1 MTLCALELFFVLKL
15 KSIIPFKSF
24 YVDVDGF
31 FYFNVVLIIL
41 TFFFFFTPSYIYSS
55 NSVNDLLLFW
65 LSIHSYSDLV
75 LEGKVYRTFLGCIGI
90 YPRSIVKR
98 SWSEKVSVS
107 YYNLMRFMLEK
118 VQSSLDPF
126 LLGLIPDTF
135 VSRGIGLVY
144 WLKSPVIIHR
154 ESGFRCW

>member
-55 NSVNDLLLFW
+55 NSVNDLLLF
-65 LSIHSYSDLV
+65 
-75 LEGKVYRTFLGCIGI
+75 
-90 YPRSIVKR
+90 
-98 SWSEKVSVS
+98 
-107 YYNLMRFMLEK
+107 
-118 VQSSLDPF
+118 
-126 LLGLIPDTF
+126 
-135 VSRGIGLVY
+135 
-144 WLKSPVIIHR
+144 
-154 ESGFRCW
+154 